1 MCMLVGLFV
10 CCGDWG
16 VLHRTLMPYQSLR
29 EKGSTVFFLRPF
41 LPLDNLLFLSKVHL
55 SADCS
60 FSLPRCSVWA
70 IVHCRWDRKSR
81 RTCQQPSLRGSDL
94 KDGQWFVRWVEVGD
108 REIQISRRRQASN
121 RQSEFSEEL
130 AVVRVGPQNPG
141 ERSNPFSGVPID
153 AKNVINAYH
162 PDMRMICQKY
172 VLRRYMRLS
181 LLVPEYP

>member
-1 MCMLVGLFV
+1 MCMLVELFV

-41 LPLDNLLFLSKVHL
+41 LPLDNLLFLSKVHP

-60 FSLPRCSVWA
+60 SSLPRRSVWA
-70 IVHCRWDRKSR
+70 IVHCRWDRKNR

-130 AVVRVGPQNPG
+130 AGGAGSEARAFGG
-141 ERSNPFSGVPID
+141 RRDLFSGGGNP
-153 AKNVINAYH
+153 
-162 PDMRMICQKY
+162 R
-172 VLRRYMRLS
+172 
-181 LLVPEYP
+181 